1 MGAELPMARV
11 GASAPSE
18 LFVLKFLPLKL
29 YIFLIL
35 PPLDYPYKRPFE
47 NFVL

>member
-18 LFVLKFLPLKL
+18 LFVLKFLPLKTL
-29 YIFLIL
+29 HFSYFAPTRLSL
-35 PPLDYPYKRPFE
+35 
-47 NFVL
+47 